1 MRYVIISGNE
11 DKNLVIDELIGE
23 FLIIVEFDRENI
35 FGYDLFVMVSDI
47 IFLFYNFSVYV
58 IIFVGD
64 VNDNWLMF
72 FWVFYDIKIWEFIL
86 INMVIFNVIVVD
98 SD

>member
-35 FGYDLFVMVSDI
+35 FCYDLFVMVSDI

-72 FWVFYDIKIWEFIL
+72 F
-86 INMVIFNVIVVD
+86 
-98 SD
+98 